1 MIASIVGHYLLDI
14 GQITREQL
22 HDLLKEQHKVRVKMG
37 LIAVSEG
44 LMTQEE
50 AERVNRL
57 QAIMDMRFGDI
68 AVEERYL
75 TEDQVEMLLKKQGN
89 AYLSF
94 AQALENQ
101 QIMKMEQLE
110 QLSLDFQQDNH
121 YTDEDME
128 ILKSGDIERILDL
141 YMPKGTE
148 KYKMIASTA
157 IRALMRLVDEDI
169 WVKNIGLTSSWQ
181 SDKGSFQQVTGEKGF
196 SCGLVGERDALAPIA
211 CIFGQE
217 HFMAVDEDAL
227 DAVGELINC
236 INGLIVTNMG
246 EAEEGENNLELCPP
260 YFSLKIG
267 QAKAKELL
275 VISVEMLRQN
285 VDFLISLEEEIKLV

>member
-1 MIASIVGHYLLDI
+1 MIASIVGHYLLEI

-22 HDLLKEQHKVRVKMG
+22 HDLLKEQHKVRVKLG

-75 TEDQVEMLLKKQGN
+75 TEEQVEQLLKKQGN

-101 QIMKMEQLE
+101 QIIKMEQLE
-110 QLSLDFQQDNH
+110 QLALDFQQDRH

-128 ILKSGDIERILDL
+128 TLKSGDIDRILRF
-141 YMPKGTE
+141 YMPKGSE
-148 KYKMIASTA
+148 RYEMIASTA
-157 IRALMRLVDEDI
+157 VKTLMRLVDEDI
-169 WVKNIGLTSSWQ
+169 WVKEIHLTDSWK
-181 SDKGSFQQVTGEKGF
+181 SGKGSFQQVTGSNGF

-227 DAVGELINC
+227 DAVGELVNC
-236 INGLIVTNMG
+236 INGLVATNMSETG
-246 EAEEGENNLELCPP
+246 LSTGDLELCPP
-260 YFSLKIG
+260 YFSLEIG
-267 QAKAKELL
+267 QAEAKELL
-275 VISVEMLRQN
+275 VISMEILRQN
-285 VDFLISLEEEIKLV
+285 VDFLISLGGEIKII